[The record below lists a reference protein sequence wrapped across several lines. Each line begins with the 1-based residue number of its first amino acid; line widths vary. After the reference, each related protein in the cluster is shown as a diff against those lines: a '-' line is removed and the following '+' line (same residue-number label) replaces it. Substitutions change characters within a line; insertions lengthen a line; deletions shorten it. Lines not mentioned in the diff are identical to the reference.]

1 VTTKKTAKP
10 TAKPVQAPKPY
21 EPHVEVRAAGFF
33 VVPFADVY
41 IDGELRER
49 EKPLREIRPLNKG
62 QLIEYAA
69 TLYDS
74 QWEEFEREYKAQLQ
88 KGLAALQN
96 GAGEG

>member
-1 VTTKKTAKP
+1 M
-10 TAKPVQAPKPY
+10 
-21 EPHVEVRAAGFF
+21 
-33 VVPFADVY
+33 
-41 IDGELRER
+41 
-49 EKPLREIRPLNKG
+49 NKG

-74 QWEEFEREYKAQLQ
+74 QWEEFEREYKAQLL